1 MSQARLSSPLLLCE
15 YDESQQQRPEEKLG
29 LLLYYYSFCRE
40 EDESVSHLFWDRVHV
55 FFSFG
60 RICIFVR
67 VFISDYFSL
76 VFKDV
81 LFGFYSSHKNLK
93 DKYFLINLFIFL
105 AKLFL

>member
-1 MSQARLSSPLLLCE
+1 M
-15 YDESQQQRPEEKLG
+15 
-29 LLLYYYSFCRE
+29 
-40 EDESVSHLFWDRVHV
+40 SHLFWDRVHV

-76 VFKDV
+76 VFKDF

-93 DKYFLINLFIFL
+93 DKYFLISLFIFL
-105 AKLFL
+105 AKLDESYHTLHRNRGESDRTAS